1 MRDRI
6 ARQRDSK
13 QGQDRTVTDY
23 GAGRRRRRLKPDEL
37 VEYVGGA
44 ADVSE
49 IARDAASEFHAAEL
63 RTLHQHH
70 VAPVPTLRVERLNQT
85 VVACLYS
92 TRIPITSRCGAK
104 IDHTIVYI
112 GWQ

>member
-1 MRDRI
+1 MWDRI

-49 IARDAASEFHAAEL
+49 IARDAASELHAAEL

-92 TRIPITSRCGAK
+92 TRIPITSRYGAK

-112 GWQ
+112 GRQ